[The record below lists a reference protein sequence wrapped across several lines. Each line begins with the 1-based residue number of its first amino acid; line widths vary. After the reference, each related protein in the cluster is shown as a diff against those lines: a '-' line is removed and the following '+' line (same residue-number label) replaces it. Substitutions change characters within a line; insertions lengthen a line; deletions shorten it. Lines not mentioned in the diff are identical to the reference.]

1 MKLTF
6 KYAFSSLT
14 LLLSVTLASAQ
25 ARAPLPPADA
35 VVAKM
40 MQFDAQRQSELT
52 GYTATRRY
60 VAVNQKRRAEML
72 VHVECASDGAKQF
85 TILSEEGSG
94 SIRKHVFQKLLSE
107 ESEAS
112 RRGTLNSTRLTPA
125 NYDFQIVVQETL
137 ETGPAYVLEVSPRT
151 PNKYLIRGKIWV
163 DANDYSIVR
172 IEGQPASNPSFWVRN
187 VHFVHTY
194 QKVGQFWFAS
204 STDTTSQVRV
214 FGDSELTIEN
224 VDYRLNPPDKSNTTS
239 IQLPSEARLVR

>member
-1 MKLTF
+1 MNSTI

-14 LLLSVTLASAQ
+14 LLLMVTLASAQ
-25 ARAPLPPADA
+25 ASGPLPSADA
-35 VVAKM
+35 VVTKM
-40 MQFDAQRQSELT
+40 MQFDAQRQSDLT
-52 GYTATRRY
+52 GYAATRRY
-60 VAVNQKRRAEML
+60 VAVNKTRRAEMV

-94 SIRKHVFQKLLSE
+94 SIRKHVFQKLLNE

-112 RRGTLNSTRLTPA
+112 RRGTRKGTRLIPA
-125 NYDFQIVVQETL
+125 NYDFQIVGHETL
-137 ETGPAYVLEVSPRT
+137 ETGPAYVLEVSPKT

-194 QKVGQFWFAS
+194 QRVGQFWFAS
-204 STDTTSQVRV
+204 STDTTSQVRI

-224 VDYRLNPPDKSNTTS
+224 TDYKLNPREKSNSTS
-239 IQLPSEARLVR
+239 IELDSEARLAQ